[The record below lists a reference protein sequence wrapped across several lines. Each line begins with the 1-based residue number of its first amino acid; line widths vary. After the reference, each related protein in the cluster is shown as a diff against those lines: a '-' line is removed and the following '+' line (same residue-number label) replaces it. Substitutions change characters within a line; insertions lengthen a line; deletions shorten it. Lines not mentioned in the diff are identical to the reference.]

1 MKFKDQ
7 FYLILAG
14 IFIASLVTCN
24 LIANKFVTVD
34 LGFKVFIV
42 SAGILP
48 YPLTFLVTDLIS
60 ELYGQKKANQVVFS
74 GFIASLFVLLFLWL
88 GAQPDAL
95 NRMEIKTN
103 SDNKI
108 DLKLIENLS
117 KVDFLKLESTDQN
130 TAIFDIKSHVEMND
144 EEVMRSIEPSLKS
157 LDKEIYT
164 INFIQSP
171 INNSTYN
178 LVFQNAWRVIAASM
192 IAYLFAQFIDVRI
205 FHFWKKLT
213 KGKHLWLRNNGS
225 TVASQLVDTTLVVS
239 ILFVGVWN
247 SDQIFRAIIDG
258 WLFKMLMALIDTP
271 IIYGIIY
278 LLKGKIEIAAIE
290 EP

>member
-1 MKFKDQ
+1 MVQQNNFKDQ
-7 FYLILAG
+7 FYLILSA

-60 ELYGQKKANQVVFS
+60 ELYGQRKANLVVFC

-88 GAQPDAL
+88 GGQFSSIPESL
-95 NRMEIKTN
+95 V
-103 SDNKI
+103 SD
-108 DLKLIENLS
+108 
-117 KVDFLKLESTDQN
+117 
-130 TAIFDIKSHVEMND
+130 
-144 EEVMRSIEPSLKS
+144 
-157 LDKEIYT
+157 EIY
-164 INFIQSP
+164 
-171 INNSTYN
+171 NS
-178 LVFQNAWRVIAASM
+178 VFQNAWRLIAGSM

-213 KGKHLWLRNNGS
+213 DGKHLWLRNNGS
-225 TVASQLVDTTLVVS
+225 TIASQLVDTTLVIC
-239 ILFVGVWN
+239 ILFIGVWN
-247 SDQIFRAIIDG
+247 TDQIQSAIIDG
-258 WLFKMLMALIDTP
+258 WIFKMLMALLDTP

-278 LLKGKIEIAAIE
+278 LLRGKIDIAKD
-290 EP
+290 